1 MDEVGA
7 TDYDDLAEKFGGQWN
22 TSNLSITDPDILGE
36 MFSNSLLRYRLV
48 TEAAGYKKGGLVDY
62 TGPAMVHGS
71 KTQPEAFLNA
81 KQTELFANLRDMLQ
95 KVSVDSNSSS
105 GFVIE
110 NITIQTQEL
119 NNNQDFKKAGRTL
132 ADEFASAIKSRGL
145 NLNVKR

>member
-1 MDEVGA
+1 MDE
-7 TDYDDLAEKFGGQWN
+7 YK
-22 TSNLSITDPDILGE
+22 
-36 MFSNSLLRYRLV
+36 RL
-48 TEAAGYKKGGLVDY
+48 TQAAGYKKGGLVDY

-132 ADEFASAIKSRGL
+132 ADEFASAIRSRGL